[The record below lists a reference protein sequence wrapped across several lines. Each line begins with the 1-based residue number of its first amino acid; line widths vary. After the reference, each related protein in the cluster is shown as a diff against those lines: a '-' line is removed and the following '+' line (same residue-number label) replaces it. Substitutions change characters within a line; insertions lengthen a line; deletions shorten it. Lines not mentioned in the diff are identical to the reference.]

1 MLPIPV
7 TQFRPIAAKAVNG
20 YVYKQFNRYFSR
32 EEIEDMVSEVVLRMW
47 KARDSYQEEKGGL
60 PAWVGTI
67 ARNVVKSTAKFKC
80 KRSDI
85 SESMD
90 DEVVSFIRAQKEFDT
105 DAHLLKDEARD
116 RLFARLKSERDKRFL
131 TWRLEGYDADEIA
144 EKEGISVQK
153 VYMALFHMRERL
165 RPAA

>member
-1 MLPIPV
+1 MIPIPV

-20 YVYKQFNRYFSR
+20 YVYKKFNRFFSR

-60 PAWVGTI
+60 PIWVGTI
-67 ARNVVKSTAKFKC
+67 ARNVVKSTAKSKW

-85 SESMD
+85 NESME
-90 DEVVSFIRAQKEFDT
+90 DEIVSVVRAQKEFDT
-105 DAHLLKDEARD
+105 DAYLLKEEARN
-116 RLFARLKSERDKRFL
+116 RLFARLNSERDKRFL
-131 TWRLEGYDADEIA
+131 TWQLEGYDAKEIA

>member
-20 YVYKQFNRYFSR
+20 YVHKQFNQYFSR
-32 EEIEDMVSEVVLRMW
+32 EEIEDMISEVVLRMW
-47 KARDSYQEEKGGL
+47 RARDSFQEEKGGL
-60 PAWVGTI
+60 PTWVGTI
-67 ARNVVKSTAKFKC
+67 ARNVVKSTAKSKS

-85 SESMD
+85 SDSMD
-90 DEVVSFIRAQKEFDT
+90 DEVASVVRARKEFDA
-105 DAHLLKDEARD
+105 DAHLLKEEARD

-144 EKEGISVQK
+144 EKEGISVKK